1 MLIAHEAGT
10 LGVLTGHPRENAMTL
25 CPIALT
31 AGCKKCPI
39 YPVCLVKRVIGDQGP
54 KRKPAEHEKPGD
66 K

>member
-1 MLIAHEAGT
+1 
-10 LGVLTGHPRENAMTL
+10 MTL